1 MKLDVISFGK
11 ALLERNDL
19 DPIYVM
25 LYESSLSQEELKRWL
40 LAYWSFYHSGTSSL
54 ITDSSNYWETY
65 RKACES
71 KEFPR
76 GHERRHFRAKIA
88 SQAYLDLSNKFL
100 NPVQAVNSLLTSNT
114 LFEVT
119 KRVKTW
125 YGFGDWIAF
134 KIADMLERLDLA
146 KIEFE
151 VDRVFLFDSPKE
163 GAKILW
169 NSLRDKEEPPTES
182 KLANW
187 ASEFIVSNLTQF
199 KAPPRYERT
208 LNVQE
213 AETILCKWKSYLGG
227 HYKLGEDVDSLQLAL
242 LRFPKCKLSQKLY
255 QGCRKGGLW

>member
-1 MKLDVISFGK
+1 MDVISFGK

-25 LYESSLSQEELKRWL
+25 LYESSLSQEELNEWL

-54 ITDSSNYWETY
+54 IVDSPNYWETY
-65 RKACES
+65 RAASES
-71 KEFPR
+71 KNFPR

-88 SQAYLDLSNKFL
+88 FQSYLDLSSKF
-100 NPVQAVNSLLTSNT
+100 PTPSMAVESLKSATT
-114 LFEVT
+114 LAEVT

-134 KIADMLERLDLA
+134 KVADMLERLEIA
-146 KIEFE
+146 TIEFE
-151 VDRVFLFDSPKE
+151 VDKVFLFDSPRE

-169 NSLRDKEEPPTES
+169 NSINGNAPHPKPVD
-182 KLANW
+182 LANW
-187 ASEFIVSNLTQF
+187 ASDFIVGNLTQF
-199 KAPPRYERT
+199 KAPPRYERP

-227 HYKLGEDVDSLQLAL
+227 HYKVGEDVESLQRAL

-255 QGCRKGGLW
+255 KACKRGKLW